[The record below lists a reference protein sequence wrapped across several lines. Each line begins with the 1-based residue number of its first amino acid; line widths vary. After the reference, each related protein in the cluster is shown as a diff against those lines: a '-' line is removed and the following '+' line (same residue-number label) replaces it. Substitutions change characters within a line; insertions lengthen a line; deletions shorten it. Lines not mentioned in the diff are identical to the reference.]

1 MPCQSPIFREGLPT
15 SSSVTCINS
24 MNKKEIVLTLVNH
37 DIKDNIWTTDNL
49 IMQKY
54 AESVD
59 RYRIQGTSDGF

>member
-1 MPCQSPIFREGLPT
+1 MIREGLLR
-15 SSSVTCINS
+15 SSLSCMNS

>member
-1 MPCQSPIFREGLPT
+1 MKNSDGSRG
-15 SSSVTCINS
+15 VTEKCLSCMNS
-24 MNKKEIVLTLVNH
+24 MNKKKRVLTLVNH
-37 DIKDNIWTTDNL
+37 DIKDNIWNTDNL